1 MHPVILIAGASGG
14 LGASTLAVA
23 TATVLSGGAPGVL
36 VDAGFGSGGLD
47 VTLAAEHAEG
57 LRWGDLAEHE
67 GEADGSALR
76 AALPMGPV
84 PVLAARGPRPGA
96 RTISDVV
103 RALAREG
110 PVVADLPA
118 GRVAEPPWLGLAD
131 SVVLLVGLRP
141 RWLRDAQTLGSALG
155 GARGRTLLVTRGPR
169 RSEGVGARVGEHLA
183 LPHVAHLADDPAV
196 VRDEAGGRA
205 PRVRGSVGQTA
216 RQLARALARRSAA
229 TDRDVPDALA
239 HAVPGT
245 EVG

>member
-1 MHPVILIAGASGG
+1 PRKGRADGVRLPPPESERRRPRCSPAGAVSLPKGGLSTPGEQSARPSTASLRPRRRGPGHRQSRVMHPVILIAGASGG

-103 RALAREG
+103 
-110 PVVADLPA
+110 
-118 GRVAEPPWLGLAD
+118 
-131 SVVLLVGLRP
+131 
-141 RWLRDAQTLGSALG
+141 
-155 GARGRTLLVTRGPR
+155 
-169 RSEGVGARVGEHLA
+169 
-183 LPHVAHLADDPAV
+183 
-196 VRDEAGGRA
+196 
-205 PRVRGSVGQTA
+205 
-216 RQLARALARRSAA
+216 
-229 TDRDVPDALA
+229 
-239 HAVPGT
+239 
-245 EVG
+245 

>member
-14 LGASTLAVA
+14 LGASTLAVV
-23 TATVLSGGAPGVL
+23 TATVLSGTTPGVL

-67 GEADGSALR
+67 GAADGDALR

-96 RTISDVV
+96 RTVSDVV
-103 RALAREG
+103 GALAREG
-110 PVVADLPA
+110 PVVVDLPA
-118 GRVAEPPWLGLAD
+118 GRMAEPPWLGLAD

-141 RWLRDAQTLGSALG
+141 RWLRDAQALCSTLGEVRERA
-155 GARGRTLLVTRGPR
+155 LLVTRGPR
-169 RSEGVGARVGEHLA
+169 RSGQIGARVGEHLA

-196 VRDEAGGRA
+196 VRDESGGRA

-216 RQLARALARRSAA
+216 RQL
-229 TDRDVPDALA
+229 TDALTRRA
-239 HAVPGT
+239 AVTGGHVTGVPSHALPGPG
-245 EVG
+245 VG